1 VAYLRHALGQDDT
14 GSPELPDMTTA
25 QWQSLMLQSQQRL
38 VDNLTAF
45 TEREKLQR
53 WIQIAA
59 TLSIPLAAAIWK
71 ALGVGRKKIV

>member
-1 VAYLRHALGQDDT
+1 MTPYLRHGMGDDDLIA
-14 GSPELPDMTTA
+14 PEMSEVE
-25 QWQSLMLQSQQRL
+25 WQSLMLASQQRL

-59 TLSIPLAAAIWK
+59 TLSIPLAAAVWK
-71 ALGVGRKKIV
+71 ALGIGRKKIV